1 MNVAVIGSGIS
12 AIIVAKT
19 FLEYNHKVY
28 LFDSDNIQNE
38 EKFENKQDFKFL
50 PKIKKSPK
58 YNNKQLI
65 NSINKFKKKNNIK
78 TKNFFLVSS
87 LISGGLSNFWGQV
100 ISQSTKNSS

>member
-38 EKFENKQDFKFL
+38 KKFENKQEFKFL
-50 PKIKKSPK
+50 PKIKKSP
-58 YNNKQLI
+58 
-65 NSINKFKKKNNIK
+65 
-78 TKNFFLVSS
+78 
-87 LISGGLSNFWGQV
+87 
-100 ISQSTKNSS
+100 